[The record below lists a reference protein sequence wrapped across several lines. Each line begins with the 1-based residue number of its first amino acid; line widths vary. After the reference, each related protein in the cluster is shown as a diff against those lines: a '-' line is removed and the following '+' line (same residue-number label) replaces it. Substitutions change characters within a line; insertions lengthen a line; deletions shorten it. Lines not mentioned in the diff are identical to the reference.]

1 MGVDFLNR
9 MKKSYHRSLDRRA
22 VALRT
27 PTLLDADVTCVNR
40 TARGKIR
47 NNAKLCEGES
57 VMIREIEGK
66 FVAQRGHEP
75 VVELEKPPA
84 DYTDRIRRGGGIAE
98 GTVTVINPISQT
110 AEVSFCE

>member
-1 MGVDFLNR
+1 MGTDFLNR
-9 MKKSYHRSLDRRA
+9 MKNSYHRVLDRRA

-47 NNAKLCEGES
+47 NAATVKEGEH
-57 VMIREIEGK
+57 VMIREKEGQ
-66 FVAQRGHEP
+66 VVVQRGHEIII
-75 VVELEKPPA
+75 ELEKPPA
-84 DYTDRIRRGGGIAE
+84 DYADRIRKAGGILE
-98 GTVTVINPISQT
+98 GEVTVVSPISQT